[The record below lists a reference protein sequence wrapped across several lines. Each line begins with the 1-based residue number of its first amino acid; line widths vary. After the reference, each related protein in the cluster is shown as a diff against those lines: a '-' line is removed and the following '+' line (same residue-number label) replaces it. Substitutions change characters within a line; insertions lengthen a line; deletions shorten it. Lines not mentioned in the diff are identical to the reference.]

1 MLSNTNL
8 SKEAATLT
16 RWLVSIPSVA
26 HAKGPALI
34 CKAIYDGLS
43 EFPYFKKNSEN
54 LTLIS
59 HGESGKSS
67 VVALVRAMDT
77 VDDTIVLLCDTDTS
91 SPYHYGALKG
101 FSTNCDE
108 LRNRLSTMDDITDP
122 VIRAGIE
129 NDELLFGLG
138 VLQSKCAT
146 GSMLVALKELSD
158 NQVRLNVN
166 VLFIC
171 TSESAISHR
180 GIKKCIPYLEELT
193 ERERL
198 HLKLAI
204 NARPN
209 FPLHRNDRDLHI
221 YTGNYGKVEPSFY
234 IIGNSTSAFRPFS
247 GFSASIIASELIRQL
262 ELNPDI
268 IRALNNTPLVPTF
281 DSLRVKE
288 FGKDYS
294 PDGMQ
299 VSFSL
304 PIVNVDLGDLLAL
317 LKKAAA
323 AAIEHAAELVD
334 QRESAYAELNGEVF
348 VPMSQDAEVVS
359 FSDLL
364 ERASHNFNGNL
375 QKALQGMVQKCR
387 SEGLSLHQASIT
399 IIERLNELAKLPRPS
414 VVVYFTDNFLPPQG
428 LSASLSQDREL
439 FMMLDG
445 LISRFASV
453 SKITPT
459 LAMHY
464 APGEACLLR
473 PVNLNSSL
481 TTLARECP
489 VGIENLHGLNV
500 PAITLGIKGDHLS
513 LLTEHVDKRM
523 FEYLPSLIVNI
534 VEAVTASPEASLGYV
549 TPASAEGA
557 FAALAGPAAAAVSEG
572 TSVNNMDP
580 DGPDRLTLTLEQL
593 SERAEALSS
602 ETVSQVQEIRQE
614 HNEDGSFYT
623 QIARG
628 TLEPQSLSAFL
639 KPDGSPLP
647 GAELR
652 LAQRLSGPARPRP
665 EGQEGNNIDSGYGY
679 TTAEAA
685 NAAQAEAAA
694 AARSSRTAAEAA
706 ARASEGALSARPI
719 SVSTAGQGDDSQS
732 AIDALTI
739 QNLEDSESSR
749 KDQEAAQAK
758 EQRELAR
765 SSDIQDAIARS
776 INEKSADGSTS
787 SSSAGAMSDD
797 ERSRQELADLLKPT
811 QVEVMAADERDPLS
825 GIKKLF
831 NRDQSR
837 QSDGEPASPGL
848 APVSQAPEGEI
859 MPWEAQASQTAPSGL
874 SGQQGQSG
882 HPGLQ
887 DQSVQPGLPDAS
899 STGATGTLIS
909 LDDNAAPVDLSSQS
923 SELDITP
930 AGSTADKDSQ
940 DDQGTVMSSD
950 GAEPLPELSQPAAA
964 APVEEGKGA
973 LKLVSSFFKSLRLG
987 RGSDNQSGD
996 AITGAAAQGTGLTS
1010 GTAATTAEAE
1020 RIAAIA
1026 DNALNLSDEAAT
1038 KVGKADQ
1045 TGSQSDLND
1054 SMQAATASM
1063 SDAFQAAAQA
1073 PETDPAADA
1082 AAASQAPA
1090 DAQSAEAQTADAQP
1104 ADVATVIT
1112 DSEPAPAEST
1122 AQSDDQQA
1130 DNDAQPAM
1138 DIGVADEIQPQA
1150 DEAQPEDDAAD
1161 AAAPA
1166 ADADAAA
1173 ADASD
1178 AEAEDKA
1185 DTAAQAADSA
1195 ADSDVMGNEVSSE
1208 QVASMLA
1215 SSINEKI
1222 NSNTLASID
1231 EPSSYQHND
1240 LPLNNGVYATDIDR
1254 DQMGSL
1260 LTPEGEAAI
1269 ISSGQSAQ
1277 SGEPPAQDNDHAADN
1292 DASDATSLHLRDES
1306 GSQLSSEPALSADY
1320 QPQAD
1325 AIEAKDAPETSD
1337 SRDTGDS
1344 SDSMAAE
1351 HKAHDRPGAAA
1362 AYDAAFLEAATG
1374 IPAAPYSP
1382 AQSDTQTAQENE
1394 AQAPESASAPDA
1406 DAAAAAADEVDAP
1419 ATSAAA
1425 ADEAAAGAAEQS
1437 SLALSVLGN
1446 PESGTAASEGA
1457 AALSRSS
1464 PAHDQL
1470 QVRPSPA
1477 AEQLRPARHDD
1488 VAPALADGMTNPLAE
1503 QTPEFAANPLAG
1515 EESSATAAVPAQDGA
1530 MADNAAAAPATTV
1543 AQAADS
1549 AAAAGTAPQAK
1560 TEPEAEP
1567 EAAASAAAADSAAV
1581 AAEHSADASNAMTRA
1596 ASVSG
1601 KAGEKR
1607 ADKDARADK
1616 SADAARTEADS
1627 KGKDTSKSQKAGQSE
1642 KARRKLEE
1650 ITMRLAARASGM
1662 EASALKERMDA
1673 QRPEISERP
1682 EGGAAGAAAAAKTAA
1697 AAAAAASAAGAA
1709 GAAGAAAASAAG
1721 GSAFSLPSDSD
1732 VTRAIDTSVNMMA
1745 RNRFVVSED
1754 PHNTR
1759 DPEEVFAEAEA
1770 EAAALRA
1777 EVEERRKRITEAI
1790 AREDEQRSQSSDAAT
1805 ASASEDAGAIA
1816 SARDGAGAAVE
1827 AAAADSTASNAADSQ
1842 AAAQDR
1848 PDIAALNQLIENARE
1863 LAAEESAAAA
1873 AATAAAEE
1881 KANRAMAEAEAAREA
1896 RRLARE
1902 AAEADAAAAA
1912 QAAAAAA
1919 EPVAA
1924 VAQPGAEPVEAET
1937 ETVADAEAVVVDAAQ
1952 IHNEHRFWEKSAA
1965 DAKVQEQVSP
1975 APEFGSD
1982 TGTGQNVLVFDKLQT
1997 KAALRNS
2004 VDVEPLDDATRRELD
2019 GLRRVGTEEAIA
2031 QLLYADEDFSDDAD
2045 ERINQSRQHGD
2056 DNALETLTI
2065 EATDVTPDQDQE
2077 PLSEEDAERQARR
2090 AALRRAM
2097 YGDDS
2102 ADSGSRR
2109 KGTYIDLDNFG
2120 VAKNID
2126 PDAVEQGYTTTST
2139 AMKEPEPVLATS
2151 IGTVAAPAQNPSTT
2165 RVVGRSTSLPM
2176 AEPKSD
2182 TFKNSTYTQE
2192 PMETV
2197 ASSNPGVRILRTPN
2211 ANLRRAQRVQ
2221 SQDKAGSSDQEFS
2234 LSDDGNALISKRKG
2248 AQPEAAT
2255 AASRPEPASPT
2266 AIEGSVADLA
2276 RSAENSLRVQ
2286 RKKVQEDAS
2295 VAPTMVVGAPR
2306 KENKAEAPA
2315 RPEPA
2320 SPTAIEGSTEV
2331 LARSAENSLRNQLKK
2346 VQEDDSVAP
2355 TMVVGAQ
2362 RKEKKDDAPQPASP
2376 TAIEGSVAALE
2387 RSAENSL
2394 RVQRKKAQ
2402 EDASVAPTMVVGAP
2416 RKDNKAAAPARPEPA
2431 SPTAIEGSTEELARS
2446 AENSLRNQLKKVQED
2461 DSVAPTMVVAA
2472 PKKDKKSAP
2481 ARDRSDEGKPVA
2493 PTAIAGS
2500 TEDLARSAENS
2511 LRNQLKKVQEDT
2523 SVPQT
2528 IVVRSPK

>member
-706 ARASEGALSARPI
+706 ARASEEPLSARPI

-776 INEKSADGSTS
+776 INEKSADSAAS
-787 SSSAGAMSDD
+787 SASAGAMSDD

-848 APVSQAPEGEI
+848 APVSQAPEGEV

-882 HPGLQ
+882 QPGLQ
-887 DQSVQPGLPDAS
+887 DQSVQPGLPDAA
-899 STGATGTLIS
+899 STGATGTVIS

-1038 KVGKADQ
+1038 QDSKADQ

-1082 AAASQAPA
+1082 AAASPGPA

-1178 AEAEDKA
+1178 AEAEDKTDA
-1185 DTAAQAADSA
+1185 AAQAADSA

-1277 SGEPPAQDNDHAADN
+1277 SGEPPVQDNDRAADD
-1292 DASDATSLHLRDES
+1292 DASDAASLHLRDES

-1325 AIEAKDAPETSD
+1325 TIEAQDAPETSD
-1337 SRDTGDS
+1337 SSDTGDS
-1344 SDSMAAE
+1344 SDTRDSRDSMAAE
-1351 HKAHDRPGAAA
+1351 RKAHDRPGAAA

-1374 IPAAPYSP
+1374 IPAAP
-1382 AQSDTQTAQENE
+1382 A
-1394 AQAPESASAPDA
+1394 A

-1477 AEQLRPARHDD
+1477 AEHLRPARHDD

-1515 EESSATAAVPAQDGA
+1515 EESTATAAVPVQDGA

-1549 AAAAGTAPQAK
+1549 TAAASTAPQAK
-1560 TEPEAEP
+1560 TEP

-1596 ASVSG
+1596 ANVSG

-1607 ADKDARADK
+1607 ADKADRADK
-1616 SADAARTEADS
+1616 SADAARAEADS

-1721 GSAFSLPSDSD
+1721 GSAFTLPSDSD

-1759 DPEEVFAEAEA
+1759 DPDEVFAEAEA

-1777 EVEERRKRITEAI
+1777 EVEERRKRITEAM

-1816 SARDGAGAAVE
+1816 SASEDAGAAVE
-1827 AAAADSTASNAADSQ
+1827 AAAADSTASNAAASQ

-1863 LAAEESAAAA
+1863 QAAEESAAAA

-1919 EPVAA
+1919 EPVTA
-1924 VAQPGAEPVEAET
+1924 VAQPVAET
-1937 ETVADAEAVVVDAAQ
+1937 VVAEAETVADAEAVVVDAAQ

-2077 PLSEEDAERQARR
+2077 PLSEEDAGRQARR

-2221 SQDKAGSSDQEFS
+2221 SQDKTGSSDQEFS

>member
-1 MLSNTNL
+1 M
-8 SKEAATLT
+8 
-16 RWLVSIPSVA
+16 
-26 HAKGPALI
+26 
-34 CKAIYDGLS
+34 
-43 EFPYFKKNSEN
+43 
-54 LTLIS
+54 
-59 HGESGKSS
+59 
-67 VVALVRAMDT
+67 
-77 VDDTIVLLCDTDTS
+77 
-91 SPYHYGALKG
+91 
-101 FSTNCDE
+101 
-108 LRNRLSTMDDITDP
+108 DP
-122 VIRAGIE
+122 V
-129 NDELLFGLG
+129 
-138 VLQSKCAT
+138 
-146 GSMLVALKELSD
+146 
-158 NQVRLNVN
+158 
-166 VLFIC
+166 
-171 TSESAISHR
+171 
-180 GIKKCIPYLEELT
+180 
-193 ERERL
+193 
-198 HLKLAI
+198 
-204 NARPN
+204 
-209 FPLHRNDRDLHI
+209 
-221 YTGNYGKVEPSFY
+221 
-234 IIGNSTSAFRPFS
+234 
-247 GFSASIIASELIRQL
+247 
-262 ELNPDI
+262 
-268 IRALNNTPLVPTF
+268 
-281 DSLRVKE
+281 
-288 FGKDYS
+288 
-294 PDGMQ
+294 
-299 VSFSL
+299 
-304 PIVNVDLGDLLAL
+304 
-317 LKKAAA
+317 
-323 AAIEHAAELVD
+323 
-334 QRESAYAELNGEVF
+334 
-348 VPMSQDAEVVS
+348 
-359 FSDLL
+359 
-364 ERASHNFNGNL
+364 
-375 QKALQGMVQKCR
+375 
-387 SEGLSLHQASIT
+387 
-399 IIERLNELAKLPRPS
+399 
-414 VVVYFTDNFLPPQG
+414 
-428 LSASLSQDREL
+428 
-439 FMMLDG
+439 
-445 LISRFASV
+445 
-453 SKITPT
+453 
-459 LAMHY
+459 
-464 APGEACLLR
+464 
-473 PVNLNSSL
+473 
-481 TTLARECP
+481 
-489 VGIENLHGLNV
+489 
-500 PAITLGIKGDHLS
+500 
-513 LLTEHVDKRM
+513 
-523 FEYLPSLIVNI
+523 
-534 VEAVTASPEASLGYV
+534 
-549 TPASAEGA
+549 
-557 FAALAGPAAAAVSEG
+557 
-572 TSVNNMDP
+572 
-580 DGPDRLTLTLEQL
+580 
-593 SERAEALSS
+593 
-602 ETVSQVQEIRQE
+602 
-614 HNEDGSFYT
+614 
-623 QIARG
+623 
-628 TLEPQSLSAFL
+628 
-639 KPDGSPLP
+639 
-647 GAELR
+647 
-652 LAQRLSGPARPRP
+652 
-665 EGQEGNNIDSGYGY
+665 
-679 TTAEAA
+679 
-685 NAAQAEAAA
+685 
-694 AARSSRTAAEAA
+694 
-706 ARASEGALSARPI
+706 
-719 SVSTAGQGDDSQS
+719 
-732 AIDALTI
+732 
-739 QNLEDSESSR
+739 
-749 KDQEAAQAK
+749 
-758 EQRELAR
+758 
-765 SSDIQDAIARS
+765 
-776 INEKSADGSTS
+776 
-787 SSSAGAMSDD
+787 
-797 ERSRQELADLLKPT
+797 
-811 QVEVMAADERDPLS
+811 
-825 GIKKLF
+825 
-831 NRDQSR
+831 
-837 QSDGEPASPGL
+837 
-848 APVSQAPEGEI
+848 
-859 MPWEAQASQTAPSGL
+859 
-874 SGQQGQSG
+874 
-882 HPGLQ
+882 
-887 DQSVQPGLPDAS
+887 
-899 STGATGTLIS
+899 
-909 LDDNAAPVDLSSQS
+909 
-923 SELDITP
+923 
-930 AGSTADKDSQ
+930 
-940 DDQGTVMSSD
+940 
-950 GAEPLPELSQPAAA
+950 
-964 APVEEGKGA
+964 
-973 LKLVSSFFKSLRLG
+973 
-987 RGSDNQSGD
+987 
-996 AITGAAAQGTGLTS
+996 
-1010 GTAATTAEAE
+1010 
-1020 RIAAIA
+1020 
-1026 DNALNLSDEAAT
+1026 
-1038 KVGKADQ
+1038 
-1045 TGSQSDLND
+1045 
-1054 SMQAATASM
+1054 
-1063 SDAFQAAAQA
+1063 
-1073 PETDPAADA
+1073 
-1082 AAASQAPA
+1082 
-1090 DAQSAEAQTADAQP
+1090 
-1104 ADVATVIT
+1104 
-1112 DSEPAPAEST
+1112 
-1122 AQSDDQQA
+1122 
-1130 DNDAQPAM
+1130 
-1138 DIGVADEIQPQA
+1138 
-1150 DEAQPEDDAAD
+1150 
-1161 AAAPA
+1161 
-1166 ADADAAA
+1166 
-1173 ADASD
+1173 
-1178 AEAEDKA
+1178 
-1185 DTAAQAADSA
+1185 
-1195 ADSDVMGNEVSSE
+1195 
-1208 QVASMLA
+1208 
-1215 SSINEKI
+1215 
-1222 NSNTLASID
+1222 
-1231 EPSSYQHND
+1231 
-1240 LPLNNGVYATDIDR
+1240 
-1254 DQMGSL
+1254 
-1260 LTPEGEAAI
+1260 
-1269 ISSGQSAQ
+1269 
-1277 SGEPPAQDNDHAADN
+1277 
-1292 DASDATSLHLRDES
+1292 
-1306 GSQLSSEPALSADY
+1306 
-1320 QPQAD
+1320 
-1325 AIEAKDAPETSD
+1325 
-1337 SRDTGDS
+1337 
-1344 SDSMAAE
+1344 
-1351 HKAHDRPGAAA
+1351 
-1362 AYDAAFLEAATG
+1362 
-1374 IPAAPYSP
+1374 
-1382 AQSDTQTAQENE
+1382 
-1394 AQAPESASAPDA
+1394 
-1406 DAAAAAADEVDAP
+1406 
-1419 ATSAAA
+1419 
-1425 ADEAAAGAAEQS
+1425 
-1437 SLALSVLGN
+1437 
-1446 PESGTAASEGA
+1446 
-1457 AALSRSS
+1457 
-1464 PAHDQL
+1464 
-1470 QVRPSPA
+1470 
-1477 AEQLRPARHDD
+1477 
-1488 VAPALADGMTNPLAE
+1488 LADGMTNPLAE

-1515 EESSATAAVPAQDGA
+1515 EERTAPAAVPAQDGA
-1530 MADNAAAAPATTV
+1530 MADNASAAPATTV

-1596 ASVSG
+1596 ANVSG

-1607 ADKDARADK
+1607 ADKDDRADK

-1662 EASALKERMDA
+1662 DASALKERMDA

-1721 GSAFSLPSDSD
+1721 GNAFTLPSDSD

-1777 EVEERRKRITEAI
+1777 EVEERRKRITEAM

-1805 ASASEDAGAIA
+1805 ASASASEDTGAT
-1816 SARDGAGAAVE
+1816 VE

-1848 PDIAALNQLIENARE
+1848 PDIATLNQLIENARE
-1863 LAAEESAAAA
+1863 QAAEESAAAA

-1902 AAEADAAAAA
+1902 AAEAG
-1912 QAAAAAA
+1912 AAAA
-1919 EPVAA
+1919 EQAADAADEPVTT
-1924 VAQPGAEPVEAET
+1924 VAQQGAEPVEAEA
-1937 ETVADAEAVVVDAAQ
+1937 ETVADAEAVVVDTAQ